1 MKRGTWMILSVGS
14 CCRNP
19 HERGALPWMQQLFW
33 PEESF
38 GKVLSFVL
46 ILEQNQSLSLI
57 VKKHI
62 QCDYEELRE

>member
-1 MKRGTWMILSVGS
+1 
-14 CCRNP
+14 
-19 HERGALPWMQQLFW
+19 MQHLLG

-38 GKVLSFVL
+38 GKVLSFVF
-46 ILEQNQSLSLI
+46 ILEQDLSLI